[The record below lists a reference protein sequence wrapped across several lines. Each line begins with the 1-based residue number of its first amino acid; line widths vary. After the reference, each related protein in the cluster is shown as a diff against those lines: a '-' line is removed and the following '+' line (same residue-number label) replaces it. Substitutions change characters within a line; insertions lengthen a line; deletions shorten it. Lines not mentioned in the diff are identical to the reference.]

1 MKQRSLI
8 LLLTLFFSSFANAQ
22 FGGGGNSSTVKAV
35 SEVSAIAPG
44 ETFQVALQIKHPAH
58 WHSYFV
64 NPGTMGLSMKTT
76 WDLPEGFSASET
88 LFPIPSAIE
97 FKSGE
102 LDAVMYGY
110 EDEVVFY
117 YNLTAPKDLAPGTEI
132 AIKGKAGWQICD
144 ESGCVQE
151 DGDISLTIKSAATT
165 VPDAFKAAVFNNP
178 PLSKPADGW
187 SFDVIEEEGTFTL
200 TATAPDG
207 VSPKKPIYFFSTDQ
221 QVDSQ
226 SLQDA
231 EIEGQVITAYFDRNF
246 GNEGLFIDKGP
257 VLETL
262 SGILAYHTEA
272 GKTAVD
278 VSISLEANPDAAD
291 APVVADA
298 PVEPVHSETKKATS
312 EEIAAGAAVYDVDA
326 KFKPVELGG
335 VEEEEVTFLSS
346 LGLVF
351 LGGLFLN
358 LMPCVFPV
366 LGIKIMGFV
375 AQAGEDEKKIKI
387 HGLVFGLG
395 LLVTMWILAAFVIK
409 LDLNWG
415 QQLADPVFLGS
426 MIVIFFVMG
435 LNLFGLFE
443 IGTSLTGVGGE
454 LQTKKGYSGSFFS
467 GVLTTLVAT
476 PCSGP
481 FLASVMT
488 FALTQEDKRV
498 SFAIFTI
505 FALGIAFPYILLSF
519 FPALIK
525 KLPRPGAWMESF
537 KQIMSFFVFATAVF
551 FMKSYLT
558 IVGDKHFNYF
568 LFALTLIG
576 LGAYIYGR
584 WGTIAVP
591 KMKRYVTG
599 YGIAGAMIFGGL
611 GWAYST
617 AKEPEEGLVWQEWY
631 PGIMEISRKKNRI
644 IWLDYTAD
652 W

>member
-1 MKQRSLI
+1 
-8 LLLTLFFSSFANAQ
+8 
-22 FGGGGNSSTVKAV
+22 
-35 SEVSAIAPG
+35 
-44 ETFQVALQIKHPAH
+44 
-58 WHSYFV
+58 
-64 NPGTMGLSMKTT
+64 
-76 WDLPEGFSASET
+76 
-88 LFPIPSAIE
+88 
-97 FKSGE
+97 
-102 LDAVMYGY
+102 
-110 EDEVVFY
+110 
-117 YNLTAPKDLAPGTEI
+117 
-132 AIKGKAGWQICD
+132 
-144 ESGCVQE
+144 
-151 DGDISLTIKSAATT
+151 
-165 VPDAFKAAVFNNP
+165 
-178 PLSKPADGW
+178 
-187 SFDVIEEEGTFTL
+187 
-200 TATAPDG
+200 
-207 VSPKKPIYFFSTDQ
+207 
-221 QVDSQ
+221 
-226 SLQDA
+226 
-231 EIEGQVITAYFDRNF
+231 
-246 GNEGLFIDKGP
+246 
-257 VLETL
+257 
-262 SGILAYHTEA
+262 
-272 GKTAVD
+272 
-278 VSISLEANPDAAD
+278 
-291 APVVADA
+291 
-298 PVEPVHSETKKATS
+298 
-312 EEIAAGAAVYDVDA
+312 
-326 KFKPVELGG
+326 
-335 VEEEEVTFLSS
+335 
-346 LGLVF
+346 
-351 LGGLFLN
+351 
-358 LMPCVFPV
+358 
-366 LGIKIMGFV
+366 MGFV
-375 AQAGEDEKKIKI
+375 SQAGEDEKKIKI

-599 YGIAGAMIFGGL
+599 HGIAGAMIFGGL